1 MKSLHTYIVEKS
13 SDLYGSETGLIIF
26 DIDDTLVKAD
36 SSIMKIYKNEPGKP
50 EIALT
55 TDEYAKDPDAGDPN
69 KKSWF
74 DYRDFNDPLKVY
86 DSIVKGTP
94 LIKNLRIMDSYIKKG
109 YDFCFLTARGCEDV
123 VKSALDSFLE
133 FRDKD
138 GALKKLGNVFKKSLS
153 HAINDEMKN
162 YSGNSDPEKKA
173 QVLKNLCD
181 KYDKVIFVDDD
192 KKNVNAARKLNIKN
206 LTVIKAWDK

>member
-55 TDEYAKDPDAGDPN
+55 TDEYAKDPDAGDSS

-94 LIKNLRIMDSYIKKG
+94 LIKNLKIMDSYIKKG

-138 GALKKLGNVFKKSLS
+138 GVLKKLGNVFKKSLS

-192 KKNVNAARKLNIKN
+192 KKNVDAARKLNIKN
-206 LTVIKAWDK
+206 LTVIKAWEE

>member
-13 SDLYGSETGLIIF
+13 SDLHGSETGLIIF

-36 SSIMKIYKNEPGKP
+36 SSIMKIYKNKPGKP

-55 TDEYAKDPDAGDPN
+55 TDEYAKDPDAGDQN

-192 KKNVNAARKLNIKN
+192 KKNVNAAKKLNIKN
-206 LTVIKAWDK
+206 LTVIKAWDE

>member
-1 MKSLHTYIVEKS
+1 MKSLYTYIVEKS

-36 SSIMKIYKNEPGKP
+36 SSIMKIYKNEPGKQ

-138 GALKKLGNVFKKSLS
+138 GVLKKLGNVFKKSLS

-206 LTVIKAWDK
+206 LTVIKAWDE

>member
-13 SDLYGSETGLIIF
+13 SDLHGSKTGLIIF

-55 TDEYAKDPDAGDPN
+55 TDEYAKDPDAGDPS

-94 LIKNLRIMDSYIKKG
+94 LIKNLKIMDSYIKKG

-123 VKSALDSFLE
+123 VKNALDSFLE

-138 GALKKLGNVFKKSLS
+138 GVLKKLGNVFKKSLS

-192 KKNVNAARKLNIKN
+192 KKNVDAARKLNIKN
-206 LTVIKAWDK
+206 LTVIKAWNE

>member
-1 MKSLHTYIVEKS
+1 MKTINQYILEKIKTLPDS
-13 SDLYGSETGLIIF
+13 VNGLVIF

-55 TDEYAKDPDAGDPN
+55 TDEYAKDPDVGDPN

-138 GALKKLGNVFKKSLS
+138 GVLKKLGNVFKKSLS

-162 YSGNSDPEKKA
+162 YSGNSDSEKKA

-206 LTVIKAWDK
+206 LTVIKAWDE